1 MKTLMPYIHI
11 HVLYYRKTCRNM
23 ITADAKLDTFNMH
36 YTVWTLLSTCL
47 LEKKIRYDMHI
58 LGTEIGKDN
67 QQIDLSSR
75 Q

>member
-1 MKTLMPYIHI
+1 
-11 HVLYYRKTCRNM
+11 M

-58 LGTEIGKDN
+58 LGTKIGKDN